1 MTTTLRWSTPG
12 DTLPLPPLIAMIGK
26 WTFAALFIAG
36 GINHFVSPDM
46 YVRIMPPYLPFHRPL
61 VLLSGAI
68 ELILGVLLLIP
79 RYSRLAAWGLIAL
92 LIAIFPANIYLYQHQ
107 ELLAA
112 PPVLHFIRLPLQGVL
127 ILWAFAYTRSGP
139 PLSGALASD
148 AGGHVPGEP
157 SGPVA
162 AP

>member
-1 MTTTLRWSTPG
+1 LLPHIATL
-12 DTLPLPPLIAMIGK
+12 GK

-36 GINHFVSPDM
+36 GIGHFVAPDV

-61 VLLSGAI
+61 VLFSGTI

-92 LIAIFPANIYLYQHQ
+92 LVAIFPANIYLYQHQ
-107 ELLAA
+107 EILRA
-112 PPVLHFIRLPLQGVL
+112 PPIVHLIRLPLQGVL
-127 ILWAFAYTRSGP
+127 ILWAFAYTRRRP
-139 PLSGALASD
+139 PFVDDPGN
-148 AGGHVPGEP
+148 GGSRHGPGEP

-162 AP
+162 GP